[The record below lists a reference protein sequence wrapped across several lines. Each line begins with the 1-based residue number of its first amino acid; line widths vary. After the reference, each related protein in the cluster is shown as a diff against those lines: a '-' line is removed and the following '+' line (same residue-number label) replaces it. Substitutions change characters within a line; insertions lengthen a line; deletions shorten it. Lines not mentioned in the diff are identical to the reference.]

1 MSLNTQCC
9 QCPCKPSSCITF
21 TVNSHWGRA
30 ATGKKKKKKV
40 LCLCRQGH
48 FGPVQLFATCQTSL
62 SERGFSRQEYWS
74 VLANTGCH
82 SLVEHYMS
90 CCPRRQPLRV
100 HGFVRTPVTQADAPL
115 PHLALTGANTSPPG
129 QPQELNPSGRTT
141 CRGGNKT
148 TTETQGQCG

>member
-30 ATGKKKKKKV
+30 ATGKKKKV

-62 SERGFSRQEYWS
+62 LERGFSRQEYWS

-82 SLVEHYMS
+82 SLLEHYMS

-129 QPQELNPSGRTT
+129 QPRELNPSGQTT

-148 TTETQGQCG
+148 TTETQGQCD